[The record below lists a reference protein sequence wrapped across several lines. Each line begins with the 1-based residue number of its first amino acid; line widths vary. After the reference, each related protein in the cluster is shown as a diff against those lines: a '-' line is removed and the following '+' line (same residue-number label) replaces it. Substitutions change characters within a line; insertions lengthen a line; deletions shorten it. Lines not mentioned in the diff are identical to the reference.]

1 MKKQASKVY
10 KVLKKNKKS
19 IKIRAMIMTGF
30 LFAINTFAWF
40 VFITNGDGKI
50 NADVIAWDI
59 AFIDEESQTELLDIE
74 LQDLYPG
81 MEVYSRY
88 IIVKNKSDLDAT
100 FAYELQD
107 IYIFGEEY
115 ESEDLE
121 ESLKNDFPFSI
132 EFNHDKLEL
141 DKGDY
146 LNFASYVV
154 WPFEGKEPYVKLNR
168 AYTYNA
174 GFTYY
179 TLEDGEYVEAY
190 VYPMNFDSLVETGLY
205 LECDDADSYWGEK
218 SVTYREEN
226 PEGKAL
232 TLKVKLVVTQKA
244 TE

>member
-107 IYIFGEEY
+107 IYIFGEQY

-132 EFNHDKLEL
+132 EFDHDKLEL

-154 WPFEGKEPYVKLNR
+154 WPFESSEPYVKLNS
-168 AYTYNA
+168 AYTYSE

-190 VYPMNFDSLVETGLY
+190 VYPMNFPSLVETGLY
-205 LECDDADSYWGEK
+205 LESDDADSYWGEK

-232 TLKVKLVVTQKA
+232 SLKVKLVVTQKP

>member
-10 KVLKKNKKS
+10 KVLQKNKKS

-115 ESEDLE
+115 KSEDLE
-121 ESLKNDFPFSI
+121 DSLKNDFPFSI
-132 EFNHDKLEL
+132 EFSHDKLEL

-154 WPFEGKEPYVKLNR
+154 WPFEGKEPYVKLNS
-168 AYTYNA
+168 AYTYSE

-179 TLEDGEYVEAY
+179 TLEEGEYVEAY

-232 TLKVKLVVTQKA
+232 SLKVKLVVTQKA

>member
-1 MKKQASKVY
+1 MKKQANKVY
-10 KVLKKNKKS
+10 KVLRKNKKA

-40 VFITNGDGKI
+40 IFITNGDGKI

-100 FAYELQD
+100 FDYELQD
-107 IYIFGEEY
+107 IFIFGKEY
-115 ESEDLE
+115 TSDDLE
-121 ESLKNDFPFSI
+121 NSLKNDFPFSI
-132 EFNHDKLEL
+132 EFGHDKIEL

-146 LNFASYVV
+146 LNFASYVI
-154 WPFEGKEPYVKLNR
+154 WPFEASEPYVKLNK
-168 AYTYNA
+168 AYEYNS

-179 TLEDGEYVEAY
+179 TLENGTYTEAY
-190 VYPMNFDSLVETGLY
+190 VYPMNFNSLVETGLY
-205 LECDDADSYWGEK
+205 LESDDADSYWGEK

-226 PEGKAL
+226 PNGKAL
-232 TLKVKLVVTQKA
+232 TLRVKLVVTQRPS
-244 TE
+244 